1 MKAPSPM
8 CLRALRSL
16 AFPPTLRQQQR
27 CYAAV
32 PDRPPNPPRAFKSP
46 SPPPEPQ
53 WPSTSPPIPTSPS
66 SPPTSESHP
75 PPGQSA
81 SLTDP
86 PSRPPP
92 PSPFRPPPSGP
103 NSRNLSTN
111 DPSLAPPPLTRP
123 IGFPTPP
130 LPTENMG
137 LDSRTLRERRDDFHD
152 YDRHLAKRAA
162 MTKQIAKPYF
172 RDWSNMRFHQ
182 GKVFVA
188 PTRLFRREVA
198 LWFPNF
204 FGRTLVKKKGL
215 ERRVGLR
222 DGFGGYG
229 RGTTEVLRGRVSVVS
244 LVGNAW
250 AQRQVE
256 TFVGGSVNPEL
267 HGLLGE
273 HKGLVQ
279 RVEINWETNWL
290 KWWILKLFAVPNLRR
305 SWTVEEQGRYFLV
318 KRGVN
323 DIMKEALGVL
333 NDKGGYVYLVDGEC
347 RIRWAGSAEA
357 EDGER
362 RSLVEGVKRLVKE
375 AKMPRDVEPPEVRKE
390 KLEAAVLEVVDG
402 EEIKREV
409 VAGAGG

>member
-8 CLRALRSL
+8 CLRVLRSL
-16 AFPPTLRQQQR
+16 AFPSTLRQQQR

-32 PDRPPNPPRAFKSP
+32 PDRPPTPPRAFKTPSP
-46 SPPPEPQ
+46 SPEPQ
-53 WPSTSPPIPTSPS
+53 WSSTTPPKPTSPA
-66 SPPTSESHP
+66 EP
-75 PPGQSA
+75 PPA
-81 SLTDP
+81 PTDLPSRLPAEP

-92 PSPFRPPPSGP
+92 PAAFRPPPSGP
-103 NSRNLSTN
+103 NSRNLPTN

-130 LPTENMG
+130 LRTENMG
-137 LDSRTLRERRDDFHD
+137 LDSRTLRERRNDFHD

-204 FGRTLVKKKGL
+204 FGRTLVKKKVL
-215 ERRVGLR
+215 ERRMGLR

-229 RGTTEVLRGRVSVVS
+229 RGTTEVLTGRVSVVS

-256 TFVGGSVNPEL
+256 TFVGGSVNAEL
-267 HGLLGE
+267 HALLEE
-273 HKGLVQ
+273 HRGLVQ

-305 SWTVEEQGRYFLV
+305 SRTVEEQGRYFLV

-357 EDGER
+357 EDRER

-390 KLEAAVLEVVDG
+390 KLEAAVLEVMDG
-402 EEIKREV
+402 EETKREM